1 MIGYFPELYEGELVY
16 SWIARYLVHSGYTCA
31 ADAYQDLYFNKNL
44 RPSVELMNNLID
56 DAKSVMTKYM
66 SLEELIYNH
75 TLFPEYGRL
84 IDPTKRERLVK
95 EADFSRGNWINSLMI
110 PFSTGE
116 RYLKYCPLCANEDR
130 DTHGEAYWHRK
141 HQITSINICVKHGVY
156 LRNSEIVRN
165 RNLTRLKAAEII
177 IPQKTVT
184 TKCETEIIMKLASYM
199 VSVFD
204 SSKYSHDHVGKY
216 LNRHIPSKYVH
227 DNGNRKAYE
236 LYEDYTAY
244 YYSLAAEDL
253 MSINSMSRILRG
265 HGGTFGNICQLGL
278 FFGIEP
284 LDLLT
289 KSHEAQDD
297 DIFIRVSESTG
308 ESLERV
314 HIIGEAIIDEL
325 KKDNVIFIKEKRHED
340 YISREDLA
348 LLPYVEATVKKIYG
362 EGDDR
367 PRKVAVSNISKTL
380 HIDVHKLQK
389 MERCMAIIKQHYESQ
404 EEYWAREIVW
414 AVKMIEK
421 NGETLNEK
429 HIRNMTNLRHDNI
442 VDSMGVLEQVDNDIY
457 LKIRNYIK

>member
-1 MIGYFPELYEGELVY
+1 MIGYFPELYEDELIY
-16 SWIARYLVHSGYTCA
+16 SWIARYLVHSGYTSA
-31 ADAYQDLYFNKNL
+31 ADAYQDLFFNKNL

-56 DAKSVMTKYM
+56 DAKSVMTKNM
-66 SLEELIYNH
+66 SLQELIYNH
-75 TLFPEYGRL
+75 TLFPEYGRF

-116 RYLKYCPLCANEDR
+116 RYLKYCPLCAKEDR

-156 LRNSEIVRN
+156 LQNSEIVRN

-177 IPQKTVT
+177 IPRMTVKTE
-184 TKCETEIIMKLASYM
+184 CEDEIIKKLASYM

-204 SSKYSHDHVGKY
+204 SSKYSHDHIGKY

-236 LYEDYTAY
+236 LFEDYTAY
-244 YYSLAAEDL
+244 YHSLTGEDL
-253 MSINSMSRILRG
+253 MSINTMSRILRG
-265 HGGTFGNICQLGL
+265 HSGTFGNICQLGL
-278 FFGIEP
+278 LFGIEP
-284 LDLLT
+284 SDLLI
-289 KSHEAQDD
+289 KGDEGQDD
-297 DIFIRVSESTG
+297 DIFIRVSELTG
-308 ESLERV
+308 EPLERV

-325 KKDNVIFIKEKRHED
+325 KKDSVLFIKEKRHED
-340 YISREDLA
+340 NIDKDDLA
-348 LLPYVEATVKKIYG
+348 LLASVEATVKKIYG

-367 PRKVAVSNISKTL
+367 PRKVSLNAICKPL
-380 HIDVHKLQK
+380 HVDIHKLKK
-389 MERCMAIIKQHYESQ
+389 MERCMAVINQYYESQ

-421 NGETLNEK
+421 NGDALNNRR
-429 HIRNMTNLRHDNI
+429 IRNLTNLRRDNML
-442 VDSMGVLEQVDNDIY
+442 DSMKELEKNYPEVY
-457 LKIRNYIK
+457 AKIEHII

>member
-1 MIGYFPELYEGELVY
+1 MIGYFPELYEDELVY
-16 SWIARYLVHSGYTCA
+16 SWIARYLVHSGYTSA
-31 ADAYQDLYFNKNL
+31 ADAYQDLFFNKNL

-66 SLEELIYNH
+66 SLEELIYKH
-75 TLFPEYGRL
+75 TLFPEYGRF

-110 PFSTGE
+110 PFSNGE
-116 RYLKYCPLCANEDR
+116 RYLKYCPLCAKEDR

-156 LRNSEIVRN
+156 LQNSEIVRN

-177 IPQKTVT
+177 IPRKTVI
-184 TKCETEIIMKLASYM
+184 TKCEDEIIMKLASYM

-216 LNRHIPSKYVH
+216 LNRHIPTKYVH

-244 YYSLAAEDL
+244 YHGLADEDL

-265 HGGTFGNICQLGL
+265 HIGTFGNICQLGL
-278 FFGIEP
+278 LFGIEP
-284 LDLLT
+284 SDLLI
-289 KSHEAQDD
+289 KGYEGQDD
-297 DIFIRVSESTG
+297 DIFIRVSELTG
-308 ESLERV
+308 EPLERV

-325 KKDNVIFIKEKRHED
+325 KKDSVLFIKEKRHED
-340 YISREDLA
+340 NIDKEDLA
-348 LLPYVEATVKKIYG
+348 LLPSVEATVKKIYG

-367 PRKVAVSNISKTL
+367 PRKISLNAISKHL
-380 HIDVHKLQK
+380 HVDIHKLKK
-389 MERCMAIIKQHYESQ
+389 MERCMAVINQYYESQ

-421 NGETLNEK
+421 NGDALNNRR
-429 HIRNMTNLRHDNI
+429 IRNLTNLRRDNML
-442 VDSMGVLEQVDNDIY
+442 DSMKELEKNYPEVY
-457 LKIRNYIK
+457 AKIEHII